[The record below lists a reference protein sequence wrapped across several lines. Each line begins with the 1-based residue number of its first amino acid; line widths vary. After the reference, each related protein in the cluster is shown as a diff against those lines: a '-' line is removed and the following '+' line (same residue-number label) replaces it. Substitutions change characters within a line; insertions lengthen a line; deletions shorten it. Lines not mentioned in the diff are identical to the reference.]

1 MFNLSIL
8 APKTKTAAVIV
19 LVSCVAILISY
30 YIWPLWF
37 LNASVWIAILAPLA
51 IFLMAVFALALYT
64 VMYLSNALPKLKEVQ
79 KKVDET
85 NNADIV
91 IHDNIYNM
99 SWFYMSTV

>member
-37 LNASVWIAILAPLA
+37 LNASVWIAVLTPLA
-51 IFLMAVFALALYT
+51 LFLMAVFALAFYT
-64 VMYLSNALPKLKEVQ
+64 IMYLSNALPKLKEVQ
-79 KKVDET
+79 RKIDET
-85 NNADIV
+85 EKADIV
-91 IHDNIYNM
+91 THDNIYNM
-99 SWFYMSTV
+99 S